1 MTQPATA
8 KQLTGRQRAA
18 IAVLALDEPLAAQI
32 LAQLEE
38 PELKALAKAVDE
50 LDVVGDDLL
59 LSVIE
64 DLEKALTGPLSVSR
78 AGGRAY
84 MRKLAQAALGDD
96 RAHKLF
102 APPPS
107 EQPNPTELLRSARVN
122 TLADLLVEEHP
133 QIAAVVLTQ
142 LPARTTSKVLSL
154 MPSAVAADLLGRISD
169 LDEIP
174 DLAVAEASES
184 LVRALAAAGG
194 LASSDAHSEFDGLA
208 FSASI
213 LNELPQDDGDKL
225 LEHVAERDDATARR
239 IREAMFTFEDLL
251 RIDAREI
258 AGLLRAIQAD
268 TLVVALQT
276 AGNDLR
282 DHFLNA
288 LSKRAAATLR
298 DDLAAMPPK
307 RVSEVEAAQREI
319 VELTMRLA
327 AEGKLT
333 LPPRGSGD
341 E

>member
-1 MTQPATA
+1 MTKPAPV
-8 KQLTGRQRAA
+8 LTGRQSAA
-18 IAVLALDEPLAAQI
+18 IAVLALDEELAAQI

-38 PELKALAKAVDE
+38 PDLKALAKAVDE
-50 LDVVGDDLL
+50 LDVVKDETLAR
-59 LSVIE
+59 VIE
-64 DLEKALTGPLSVSR
+64 DLEKALTGPMSVSR

-84 MRKLAQAALGDD
+84 MRKIATAALGDD
-96 RAHKLF
+96 RAQELF
-102 APPPS
+102 AAPAPPPV
-107 EQPNPTELLRSARVN
+107 NTTELLRSARVS

-154 MPSAVAADLLGRISD
+154 MPAAVAADLLARVAE

-174 DLAVAEASES
+174 DLAEASES

-194 LASSDAHSEFDGLA
+194 LATSDQRSEFDGLA
-208 FSASI
+208 FSAQI
-213 LNELPQDDGDKL
+213 LNELPQDEGDKL
-225 LEHVAERDDATARR
+225 LEQVADRDDAAARR
-239 IREAMFTFEDLL
+239 IREAMFTFEDLM
-251 RIDAREI
+251 RIDGREI

-276 AGNDLR
+276 AANDPR

-298 DDLAAMPPK
+298 DDLSAMPPK

-333 LPPRGSGD
+333 LPPRGEGS
-341 E
+341 ER